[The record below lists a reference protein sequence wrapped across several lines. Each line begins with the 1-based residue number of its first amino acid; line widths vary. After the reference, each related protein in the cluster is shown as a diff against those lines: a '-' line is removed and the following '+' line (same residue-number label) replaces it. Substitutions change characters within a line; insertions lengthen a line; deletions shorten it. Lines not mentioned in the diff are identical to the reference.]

1 MRARPVAALALLA
14 VLLPFAGCLSGDP
27 SAVGPD
33 GRDSKGNLVFRAD
46 WAEHALPY
54 SDHDHF
60 DPAQHRGLSTPNFIE
75 RGWDPL
81 ISEYYGRSAGGY
93 LCGDSVDTGDRK
105 LAVVHGI
112 STDIAFELV
121 DVTDADA
128 PVLLGEFVMPRAAS
142 RDVALTP
149 DGTHVAIAISTPD
162 PAEQNYYAAAST
174 ASTPEELALEESGTA
189 YWRAPC
195 NEGPVPVTTPQALA
209 TLLAAAT
216 GAYPDLSATAPNPL
230 VPAGPEQ
237 EAPWPPGVMLVSITN
252 PKAPTLSGYYALP
265 VLGAHSVYAGDLQGR
280 TLVIAAV
287 TNLVAAVSN
296 FWFFEVTEQ
305 GLILLS
311 QYTERADTAGL
322 PLINGHND
330 AVVQEHP
337 ITGQPLAYLANWHQG
352 VTILD
357 LTDPRLPV
365 RLSNWHDSPGL
376 GNSDLVQ
383 DGSGNVHEAIPIPG
397 LWGGR
402 HYMIVGQEILDHPAS
417 TPSGLVHVIDTTDP
431 STPKAVAVWTLP
443 VDVEWDSSA
452 VFSTHYVSVYNYTVF
467 VAHYHAGVWAVD
479 LSGLADGVVDEED
492 KHPPAIGVYVPSNVS
507 PKPPPDG
514 AYDWTP
520 TIMDAN
526 SLGNGDLVVWDCTSG
541 IYIVTFLDNEPAPPR
556 VFEGFRLPV
565 A

>member
-1 MRARPVAALALLA
+1 MMRARLALSVSLLA
-14 VLLPFAGCLSGDP
+14 VLPLVAGCLSADDP
-27 SAVGPD
+27 GVGPD
-33 GRDSKGNLVFRAD
+33 GRDADGNLVFRED
-46 WAEHALPY
+46 WAERAVPY

-60 DPAQHRGLSTPNFIE
+60 DPAQHQGISTPNFVE
-75 RGWDPL
+75 KGWDPL

-93 LCGDSVDTGDRK
+93 LCGDSVDAGDRR
-105 LAVVHGI
+105 LAAVHGI
-112 STDIAFELV
+112 GTDVAFELV
-121 DVTDADA
+121 DVTDPAL

-149 DGTHVAIAISTPD
+149 DGTHVAVAISTPD
-162 PAEQNYYAAAST
+162 ASDASFYAVAST
-174 ASTPEELALEESGTA
+174 ASTPEEIALDEAGTA

-195 NEGPVPVTTPQALA
+195 NEGPVPVTGPEDLRR
-209 TLLAAAT
+209 LLPGVA
-216 GAYPDLSATAPNPL
+216 GLPELS
-230 VPAGPEQ
+230 GPEQ
-237 EAPWPPGVMLVSITN
+237 DVPWPPGVMLVSIAD
-252 PKAPTLSGYYALP
+252 PAAPTVSGYYALP
-265 VLGAHSVYAGDLQGR
+265 VLGAHSVYAGALEGR

-287 TNLVAAVSN
+287 VNLVAATSN

-311 QYTERADTAGL
+311 QYVERADTAGA

-357 LTDPRLPV
+357 MTDPRLPV
-365 RLSNWHDSPGL
+365 RLSNWNDSPGVA
-376 GNSDLVQ
+376 NSDLVQ

-397 LWGGR
+397 TWGGR
-402 HYMIVGQEILDHPAS
+402 HYTIVGQEILDHPGS
-417 TPSGLVHVIDTTDP
+417 TPSGLVRVIDTTDP
-431 STPKAVAVWTLP
+431 TQPKAVAEWTLP
-443 VDVEWDSSA
+443 VDVVWDASG
-452 VFSTHYVSVYNYTVF
+452 VFSTHYVSIYEYTVF

-479 LSGLADGVVDEED
+479 LSGLADGVVDEAD
-492 KHPPAIGVYVPSNVS
+492 KHPPAIGAYIPANVS

-514 AYDWTP
+514 PYDWTP

-526 SLGNGDLVVWDCTSG
+526 SLGDGDLVVWDSTSG
-541 IYIVTFLDNEPAPPR
+541 IYVVSFDATQPAPPR
-556 VFEGFRLPV
+556 VFAGFNPL